1 MLAAQSSARDEEPP
15 GDSYDQFSDG
25 RGHQYLVL
33 SDGMGSGRRASLDAR
48 LVLSN
53 FRRLI
58 EMGVSMQTAVGM
70 VNQIM
75 LTKSTEETFATLDI
89 ARISQETGETLLVK
103 YGAAPTLIQQ
113 GQVVTMYQTPTFPIG
128 IVGRPEAHVTR
139 LRLED
144 SDVIVLMSDGVE
156 ESEYAFVK
164 QKLLAGGS
172 LQQTAQAICCKA
184 QRSAADGR
192 PDDIT
197 VLLAQVRRN
206 TD

>member
-1 MLAAQSSARDEEPP
+1 M
-15 GDSYDQFSDG
+15 
-25 RGHQYLVL
+25 
-33 SDGMGSGRRASLDAR
+33 
-48 LVLSN
+48 
-53 FRRLI
+53 
-58 EMGVSMQTAVGM
+58 
-70 VNQIM
+70 
-75 LTKSTEETFATLDI
+75 
-89 ARISQETGETLLVK
+89 
-103 YGAAPTLIQQ
+103 
-113 GQVVTMYQTPTFPIG
+113 
-128 IVGRPEAHVTR
+128 TR

-172 LQQTAQAICCKA
+172 LQQAAQAICCKA

-206 TD
+206 TG